1 MYKINT
7 YLLKTS
13 IRYVLINQLLILF
26 LIIFINL
33 IELSRIIE
41 KENQSLLNYI
51 YLIFLKIPSIVNE
64 TSPFVIIIST
74 TFLFRYLIKNNDGVK
89 KHHTADFDC
98 DGKKDYSVE
107 AKDGT
112 KYVYFSSEG
121 QSNPLDIKTWYVFP
135 KNKEIIRP
143 GYE

>member
-1 MYKINT
+1 MKLRTKIALGLFALASPAMAEDSLENKIIDNPNINKSNINVEWKLYKNHFISKPSTIQTQNGEINFIKT
-7 YLLKTS
+7 NSRYLLT
-13 IRYVLINQLLILF
+13 Q
-26 LIIFINL
+26 
-33 IELSRIIE
+33 
-41 KENQSLLNYI
+41 
-51 YLIFLKIPSIVNE
+51 
-64 TSPFVIIIST
+64 
-74 TFLFRYLIKNNDGVK
+74 YLIKNNDGVK